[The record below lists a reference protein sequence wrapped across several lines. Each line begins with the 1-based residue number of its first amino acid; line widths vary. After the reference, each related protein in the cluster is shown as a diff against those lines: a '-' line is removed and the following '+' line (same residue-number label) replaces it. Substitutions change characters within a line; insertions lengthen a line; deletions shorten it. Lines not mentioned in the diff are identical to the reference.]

1 MMLKPQQWV
10 DVIDNGG
17 VIAYPTEAVWGLGC
31 DPWQRDAVQR
41 ILDIKRR
48 PVEKGLIV
56 VIGNMDQLDRL
67 SPSLTRKERDT
78 VMATWPGPVSW
89 LVPAG
94 PDVPE
99 WVRGD
104 HDSIAVRW
112 SAHPLVQA
120 LTDTVGHPL
129 VSTSANRAGKQPAR
143 FGFQVRQWLGD
154 EIDWLVPGQTG
165 RSARPS
171 QIRRLSDGAVI
182 RS

>member
-1 MMLKPQQWV
+1 MILKPRTWV
-10 DVIDNGG
+10 EAIRNGG
-17 VIAYPTEAVWGLGC
+17 VVAYPTEAVWGLGC
-31 DPWQRDAVQR
+31 DPWQPDAVQR

-56 VIGNMDQLDRL
+56 VVGNQAQLERL
-67 SPSLTRKERDT
+67 APALTRQERET
-78 VMATWPGPVSW
+78 LMATWPGPVTW

-94 PDVPE
+94 PAVPD

-104 HDSIAVRW
+104 HDTIAVRW
-112 SAHPLVQA
+112 SAHSLVQA
-120 LTDTVGHPL
+120 LTSGVGHPL

-143 FGFQVRQWLGD
+143 FGFQVRQWLGHEVD
-154 EIDWLVPGQTG
+154 CLVPGQTG